1 MTELPTLTESV
12 LRQRATDQSW
22 RRGLDYF
29 HSGAVLRVVWRDGM
43 LTAEVEGS
51 QYEPYRVQV
60 SFDPSGG
67 ILSATCSCPYDWG
80 GDCKHIIATLL
91 YLVYRRQ
98 EIEQRPSLTQ
108 LLSGLS
114 REQLVELVQILA
126 EIHPE
131 VIEDVEDFVQAS
143 SAPTVAPPVP
153 LPVDLDAL
161 QRQIRAQLRSRA
173 SDLYESYYEYEGDW
187 DLGDVLEPALEQ
199 VWQLLEGGNP
209 RGALAVLE
217 AATVAWIEGC
227 RRLDQDF
234 LSDLEGMEDDTLT
247 EWGKAWAEALLMAD
261 LTPEERARWG
271 KLLKGWQQTM
281 FGGTVL
287 DIAITAAEHG
297 WDYPPLVAAMQ
308 GHITEKGAWEDEP
321 PDFADDLAEIRLR
334 ILERQGR
341 YEEYLNLAEAEGQ
354 FMRFLQMLIRVG
366 RAEQAFTEARQY
378 LTEPQDILT
387 IVRALAEHGE
397 DERAL
402 ALAAHGLTQESP
414 RGRAVL
420 AEWLRDEA
428 LARGQLDLALQAA
441 WQTLKDAP
449 ALENYRW
456 LEKHAASQWPTLR
469 AQALAIVETAA
480 SRNPNAVLEIYL
492 YEKMHRQAMELAD
505 RMPGRVDLKKV
516 IAAVQREFPD
526 WAFQKCRRPA
536 EEIMD
541 LGRASDYD
549 VAVEWLRLGRNILL
563 AAGKKAEWDAY
574 LRSLLEKHQRKYK
587 LVPMLKRLE
596 V

>member
-1 MTELPTLTESV
+1 MTGLPNLTESV

-22 RRGLDYF
+22 ARGLDYF
-29 HSGAVLRVVWRDGM
+29 HSGAVLRVVWRDGV

-60 SFDPSGG
+60 SFDPSGQ

-114 REQLVELVQILA
+114 REQLVELVQTLA

-131 VIEDVEDFVQAS
+131 VIEDVEDFVQAP

-153 LPVDLDAL
+153 LPVNLDAL

-187 DLGDVLEPALEQ
+187 ELGEVLEPALEQ

-217 AATVAWIEGC
+217 AATIAWIEGC

-234 LSDLEGMEDDTLT
+234 LSDLEGMEDDTLM

-354 FMRFLQMLIRVG
+354 FMRFLQMLIRMG
-366 RAEQAFTEARQY
+366 RAEQAFTEAREY

-397 DERAL
+397 KERAL
-402 ALAAHGLTQESP
+402 ALAAHGLTLESP

-428 LARGQLDLALQAA
+428 LARGQLDLAVQAA

-469 AQALAIVETAA
+469 SQALAIVETAA

-505 RMPGRVDLKKV
+505 RMPGRVDLRKV

-549 VAVEWLRLGRNILL
+549 VAVEWLRLGRDILL
-563 AAGKKAEWDAY
+563 AVGKKAEWDAY

-587 LVPMLKRLE
+587 LVPMLKKLE